1 MVYVYIGLM
10 SIFKFPETRD
20 TQPLLYLWSNIFKY
34 SLVFH
39 YNIILQP
46 LFLSVRFQ
54 FKDLFKFIK
63 YWSVHEFLQLFW
75 IQLLFPLHWLI
86 FTFSYSILAYS
97 SDINQI
103 TWSPEKKNM
112 SSSSWFA
119 VGSDGCN
126 RTISTLMAV
135 NSIGCPGNRVLTQQ
149 RYT

>member
-34 SLVFH
+34 PLVFH

-103 TWSPEKKNM
+103 TWSPEKKKYELFIMICGRIIRLQPDHFN
-112 SSSSWFA
+112 SN
-119 VGSDGCN
+119 GSEFN
-126 RTISTLMAV
+126 WL
-135 NSIGCPGNRVLTQQ
+135 PGK
-149 RYT
+149 